1 MRGFLLQLKNIL
13 LEYMLS
19 IKGVIKMKE
28 KTASIV
34 SAIITIALGIL
45 IAIFGFGALDIY
57 VGIGCLVAGVVLAV
71 VNIVFIAK
79 KKPISFS
86 GLFLGVALIVIGIF
100 LLTGYL
106 SFGVLEHLIVAIIL
120 GLGIALAL
128 YGILT
133 IAVAKQ
139 VPFGVV
145 QMILG
150 LAIIALAIVY
160 MNVAEFRQAFWIIV
174 GVIIAIYGV
183 LDLVMILTSKKKK

>member
-1 MRGFLLQLKNIL
+1 
-13 LEYMLS
+13 
-19 IKGVIKMKE
+19 MKE
-28 KTASIV
+28 RTASIV

-45 IAIFGFGALDIY
+45 VAIFGFGALDIY

-160 MNVAEFRQAFWIIV
+160 MNVAEFRTAFWIIV

-183 LDLVMILTSKKKK
+183 LDLVMILSNKKKK